1 MPAAIV
7 YMIKVTY
14 LDHSGFVLSA
24 PDTILVFDYYRDP
37 SHALQRILH
46 GNPSL
51 PVVFFVSHHHRDHF
65 NPGIFEIA
73 QNHERTYA
81 LSDDV
86 AQRYVPSTLRTAGL
100 SAGDV
105 VENIYGIR
113 RIKAYGSTD
122 AGVSFLVELAD
133 GKSVF
138 HGGDLNLWHWK
149 EESTDEEV
157 RQAADAYYK
166 ELRRISSEVRYVDIA
181 MLAVDPRLGS
191 DYAVGAKE
199 FLKEVKVKYFFPM
212 HFDGQ
217 YKEVCGFVGGMDA
230 SVTSGH
236 CLRSPGE
243 SVDVD

>member
-73 QNHERTYA
+73 QNHERTYV

-138 HGGDLNLWHWK
+138 HLSLIH
-149 EESTDEEV
+149 
-157 RQAADAYYK
+157 
-166 ELRRISSEVRYVDIA
+166 I
-181 MLAVDPRLGS
+181 
-191 DYAVGAKE
+191 
-199 FLKEVKVKYFFPM
+199 
-212 HFDGQ
+212 
-217 YKEVCGFVGGMDA
+217 
-230 SVTSGH
+230 
-236 CLRSPGE
+236 
-243 SVDVD
+243 